1 LGVRGND
8 APAKR
13 QKDSMT
19 TLENLTKAIADLSDA
34 VNKLVDFVTTG
45 TVSATEVQ
53 AAADTINAL
62 RDKIATVLPP
72 A

>member
-1 LGVRGND
+1 M
-8 APAKR
+8 P
-13 QKDSMT
+13 